1 MIDQHCIDINSQNLQ
16 QALEKRQGTEFAN
29 LFVLRDV
36 LRDDIIE
43 KLRHYLSADLDLKWE
58 LVSGQEHKPRY
69 RISWD
74 FDTVIEELH
83 EVFQNSTSK
92 INEIFPGVNKN
103 FWGISLWKDL
113 PEYRIRWHTDNPDI
127 DVAIQIYL
135 YSDVGYGTEFKLDD
149 TTVVVDSH
157 HNSGYMVCYSGDR
170 HVPHKTQNDV
180 PEGMTRYSL
189 YAIWSRFPKHAPDS

>member
-1 MIDQHCIDINSQNLQ
+1 MIDQSSIRLNSQKLQ
-16 QALEKRQGTEFAN
+16 DSLEKRKVTSLSN
-29 LFVLRDV
+29 LYVV
-36 LRDDIIE
+36 QDILGEDMIE
-43 KLRHYLSADLDLKWE
+43 KLRHYLSSDLDLKWE
-58 LVSGQEHKPRY
+58 LVPGQENKPRY

-83 EVFQNSTSK
+83 EVFENATPK
-92 INEIFPGVNKN
+92 INELFLGPDKN

-135 YSDVGYGTEFKLDD
+135 YTDVGYGTEFKLGDN
-149 TTVVVDSH
+149 TVLVDSH
-157 HNSGYMVCYSGDR
+157 HNSGYMVCYSGNR

-180 PEGMTRYSL
+180 PPGMTRYSL